1 MTKWMIA
8 LLALI
13 FSTVSFAQGNV
24 DVIKMPNISG
34 VKVFMRGDQMAY
46 PLLTLNSADQF
57 ELHFDDLDG
66 RVKNFYA
73 GFELCNADWTPANLS
88 TFDYIKGFSNVRLN
102 QYRVSSIAFTRY
114 VHYQAILPD
123 RNSTPTKSG
132 NYLLKIYLDG
142 DTSKLAFTRRVLVV
156 ERVSDIAA
164 QILQPFNSELFRTHQ
179 KVQFSVSKSQ
189 MNIVNPQQQ
198 IKAVILQ
205 NNRWDNAI
213 TGLKPTFI
221 RGNMLEFNTENEAV
235 FPAGKEFRWVD
246 LRSFRFRG
254 NHVAKTEYDRNNTDI
269 FVEPDAERSNQR
281 YINFKDF
288 NGHYY
293 IASTDTDN
301 PWWQG
306 DYGRVHFTFVP
317 TNNQPYVNKKVY
329 LVGEFNMYNTNDT
342 SAMTYNAGQ
351 GVYEKTLFLKQG
363 YYSYTFVTREA
374 GNRKAPGSA
383 EQTDGNFWETEND
396 YTILLYYRSL
406 AGRHDELVGAAT
418 INSLNSRRIGF

>member
-1 MTKWMIA
+1 MKRWMIA
-8 LLALI
+8 LLALLI
-13 FSTVSFAQGNV
+13 STVSFAQGNV
-24 DVIKMPNISG
+24 DIIKMPNISG

-57 ELHFDDLDG
+57 ELHFDDLDA
-66 RVKNFYA
+66 RVKNYYA

-102 QYRVSSIAFTRY
+102 QYRVSSIAFTKY
-114 VHYQAILPD
+114 IHYQTILPD

-132 NYLLKIYLDG
+132 NYLLKVYLDG

-156 ERVSDIAA
+156 ERISDIAA

-189 MNIVNPQQQ
+189 MNVVNPQQQ

-254 NHVAKTEYDRNNTDI
+254 NHVAKTVYDRNNTEI
-269 FVEPDAERSNQR
+269 FIEPDAERSNQR

-306 DYGRVHFTFVP
+306 DYGQVHFTFVP

-342 SAMTYNAGQ
+342 SAMAYNAEQ
-351 GVYEKTLFLKQG
+351 GVYEKALFLKQG
-363 YYSYTFVTREA
+363 FYSYTFVTKDV
-374 GNRKAPGSA
+374 GNRKATSSS

-396 YTILLYYRSL
+396 YTILIYYRSL
-406 AGRHDELVGAAT
+406 AGRHDELVGAAS